1 MASALAAG
9 VLALALGASSARAQT
24 PSSGTQAPAVSS
36 ATAAAPAA
44 VARPRRAAGHPPDVC
59 AKTDFLRVYVHRAAA
74 RWSPVSLRPES
85 GALPGRSEIMAQVR
99 VVRTKKGRTRRGLIL
114 PARAK
119 AEWLPYKGD
128 RALVIGIYPA
138 AWRRSLK
145 HLEVRYLVSAGYV
158 EGVWAELV
166 QVEGGGPKDWGLDTF
181 SLTRKGVGFSEEY
194 AGRGKILLY
203 AINPKHGR
211 RSLNAARGLD
221 FDFGDPE
228 AGRVDFSYRTA
239 GVREGR

>member
-1 MASALAAG
+1 MARAIAAG
-9 VLALALGASSARAQT
+9 VAALIFSAVPAPAQT
-24 PSSGTQAPAVSS
+24 PAVSS
-36 ATAAAPAA
+36 ATAQTSVAAP
-44 VARPRRAAGHPPDVC
+44 RPRRAASHPPDVW
-59 AKTDFLRVYVHRAAA
+59 AKTDFLRVYVHRAAS
-74 RWSPVSLRPES
+74 RWSPVSLRPDF
-85 GALPGRSEIMAQVR
+85 GALPGRSEVAEQVR
-99 VVRTKKGRTRRGLIL
+99 VVRTKKGRVRRGRIL

-138 AWRRSLK
+138 AWRKSLK

-166 QVEGGGPKDWGLDTF
+166 QVQGGGPRDWGLDSF
-181 SLTRKGVGFSEEY
+181 ALTRAGVGFSEEY

-203 AINPKHGR
+203 AVNPEPGR

-221 FDFGDPE
+221 FDFGD
-228 AGRVDFSYRTA
+228 AGVGRVNFSYRTK
-239 GVREGR
+239 GVRAER